1 MPSFF
6 LFNKR
11 ILCDI
16 LKMNF
21 VCMGGNM
28 GNYAEVLNRLKQ
40 SFGATFPFYEGNPY
54 KVLISC
60 ILSARSRDE
69 RTYLTADR
77 LFEKYP
83 EPCQLAE
90 AKLEDVQDIL
100 RHLGL
105 WREKSKR
112 VIDAAKVICELG
124 YVPDT
129 FEELTKIP
137 GIGRK
142 CAHIVLAYGFGKR
155 VVAVD
160 THVRRISKRLGIVS
174 LDAKDEDIERAW
186 LSVLG
191 DDAKDINHYLVA
203 LGRKLCGRTP
213 KCSECPLNDI
223 CKKQGV

>member
-1 MPSFF
+1 LARGLEVM
-6 LFNKR
+6 K
-11 ILCDI
+11 IGDT
-16 LKMNF
+16 LK
-21 VCMGGNM
+21 
-28 GNYAEVLNRLKQ
+28 VLKEH
-40 SFGATFPFYEGNPY
+40 FGARFPFFEGDPFR
-54 KVLISC
+54 VLISC

-69 RTYLTADR
+69 RTYPAAEK

-83 EPCQLAE
+83 DPCSLAS
-90 AKLEDVQDIL
+90 ADINDVQQIL

-112 VIDAAKVICELG
+112 VIEAAQTICQKG

-129 FEELTKIP
+129 FEELVKIP

-160 THVRRISKRLGIVS
+160 THVRRITKRLGVVS
-174 LDAKDEDIERAW
+174 EDAKDKEIEEFW

-191 DDAKDINHYLVA
+191 EDAKDINHYLVA
-203 LGRKLCGRTP
+203 LGRSICGRSP
-213 KCSECPLNDI
+213 KCDICPLRDVCAYGREKN
-223 CKKQGV
+223 GAVG

>member
-1 MPSFF
+1 MSSLF
-6 LFNKR
+6 LLINAP
-11 ILCDI
+11 LCDI
-16 LKMNF
+16 LKLNF
-21 VCMGGNM
+21 VCMGENM
-28 GNYAEVLNRLKQ
+28 GGYAEVLKRLKQ
-40 SFGATFPFYEGNPY
+40 SFGVTFPFYEGDPY

-69 RTYLTADR
+69 RTYPTANK
-77 LFEKYP
+77 LFEKYHG
-83 EPCQLAE
+83 PCQLAE

-160 THVRRISKRLGIVS
+160 THVRRISKRLGIVPT
-174 LDAKDEDIERAW
+174 DAKDEEIEQAW

-203 LGRKLCGRTP
+203 LGRRLCGRTP
-213 KCSECPLNDI
+213 KCNECPLNDI